1 MVSPGRVTAQS
12 IDYYTDKV
20 ASGAEEYF
28 SGRGE
33 AEGTWLGSGAL
44 KLGLTE
50 AKVSQKNFET
60 VFGGRSPK
68 TLEYLAE
75 HFSRKHV
82 LAVDMTFS
90 APKSV
95 SVLWALSLASV
106 RAEVEA
112 AHEAAVEHGF
122 AYLESNCAWGRQGKG
137 GVRKVPGQGL
147 TAAAYRHRTSRAAD
161 PQLHTH
167 VLVANFVEFE
177 DGRYGSLDT
186 AKFWHHAPTLTAIY
200 QRELRKGLTRRLG
213 VDWEETKHGM
223 ADIKGFPSQLKQLFS
238 KRHQQIVQ
246 AAGELGRDNPRSRQ
260 LQALITR
267 RAKGVVKHKM
277 FDDWKVEAEAA
288 GFIPSDVLGLCN
300 KAQLARTSAPEIA
313 ATIDRLAREEV
324 LTTSSAHFGRRHVL
338 ALFAS
343 KLPIDLSDDEITR
356 LADDFIETR
365 LVKLAPNG
373 DPAASRLTAHQKAG
387 DAPLTTPEMFAIE
400 QRAIALVKAGV
411 AGSRVRLTDEEI
423 QAGLARYAPP
433 SLGEDQRVMIEHIL
447 SSGNAVDCVVGDAG
461 TGKTFSFEIAN
472 KILAGHGFKMSG
484 GALAAVAAHGLSE
497 KANMDASTIAALL
510 YRIDHPTQKFM
521 KNLPDVLVIDEAAM
535 VGTKAAGKLID
546 FCHEHKIK
554 LILVGDAKQIPAIQ
568 AGGIFSLI
576 DREIGSA
583 RLYENYRQRANA
595 AHVELVN
602 EWRDGHAG
610 VALRLSAELGQLN
623 ISSNES
629 EMLEQM
635 MAGWAS
641 DPLRAEAVM
650 IAVRHVEVRALNKAA
665 QRARLDAGEISDDH
679 VATDLY
685 SFHVGDHVRCKA
697 RDSDREVHNGTD
709 GTVVR
714 INPRFGS
721 LSIETAEG
729 KLVTL
734 DRGFVKDPEKFQLG
748 YALTAASVQGA
759 TFRNAYVALSANMN
773 REVAYTANSRATNAT
788 HIYATTDNPFESQ
801 AGFEPDKVT
810 EQLEYLISALERS
823 GAQLA
828 ASALGEEDDYCNYS
842 TEEIQEA
849 IGEHHEVMTRKVVAQ
864 YDAALEKSPVEEL
877 TENMFIDPS
886 IVRDWATEHPELSRT
901 FENLLLELSRRVRLE
916 AALASVDP
924 PAWAIAE
931 LGPVPQS
938 PISRTYWREGYKHV
952 ARHRVRFG
960 LSESERAYG
969 DGRPRSLVE
978 KRGALLAKG
987 RVNDA
992 KTAIR
997 DAGVKIRGAAL

>member
-12 IDYYTDKV
+12 IDYYKDKV

-44 KLGLTE
+44 KLGLRE
-50 AKVSQKNFET
+50 AKVSQKNFEI
-60 VFGGRSPK
+60 VFSGKSPK
-68 TLEYLAE
+68 TLEYLAS
-75 HFSRKHV
+75 HFSNKKV

-95 SVLWALSLASV
+95 SVLWALSPAKV
-106 RAEVEA
+106 RAEIEA

-122 AYLESNCAWGRQGKG
+122 AYLESECAWGRQGKG

-200 QRELRKGLTRRLG
+200 QRELRKGLTSRLG
-213 VDWEETKHGM
+213 VDWEATNHGL
-223 ADIKGFPSQLKQLFS
+223 ADIKGFPSELKHLFS

-246 AAGELGRDNPRSRQ
+246 AAGEFGRDNPWSRQ
-260 LQALITR
+260 LQTLLTR
-267 RAKGVVKHKM
+267 RTKNVVKHKM

-288 GFIPSDVLGLCN
+288 GFTPSDVLELCN
-300 KAQLARTSAPEIA
+300 QAQITKTSAPEIA
-313 ATIDRLAREEV
+313 AAIDKLARDEV
-324 LTTSSAHFGRRHVL
+324 LTSSSAHFGRRHVL
-338 ALFAS
+338 ALFAA

-356 LADDFIETR
+356 LADDFIDQR
-365 LVKLAPNG
+365 LVTLSPNR
-373 DPAASRLTAHQKAG
+373 DSAASHLTTHQKAG
-387 DAPLTTPEMFAIE
+387 DTPLTTPEMFVIE
-400 QRAIALVKAGV
+400 RRAIALVQAGV
-411 AGSRVRLTDEEI
+411 ARSNVRLTDQEI
-423 QAGLARYAPP
+423 QDGLARHAPP
-433 SLGEDQRVMIEHIL
+433 SLGADQRAMIEHIL

-461 TGKTFSFEIAN
+461 TGKTFSFEIAH
-472 KILAGHGFKMSG
+472 KILAWHGFKMGG
-484 GALAAVAAHGLSE
+484 GALAAVAAQELSK
-497 KANMDASTIAALL
+497 KANMDSSTIASLL
-510 YRIDHPTQKFM
+510 WRIDNPTPKFI
-521 KNLPDVLVIDEAAM
+521 KNLPDILVIDEAAM
-535 VGTKAAGKLID
+535 VGTKSAGKLID
-546 FCHEHKIK
+546 FCHERKIK
-554 LILVGDAKQIPAIQ
+554 LIFVGDAKQIPAIE

-576 DREIGSA
+576 DGEIGSA

-610 VALRLSAELGQLN
+610 VALRLSAQLGQLN
-623 ISSNES
+623 IASNES

-635 MAGWAS
+635 MSDWAS
-641 DPLRAEAVM
+641 DPRRAEAVM

-665 QRARLDAGEISDDH
+665 QRARLKSGEISDDH
-679 VATDLY
+679 ITTDLY
-685 SFHVGDHVRCKA
+685 SFHVGDRVRCKA
-697 RDSDREVHNGTD
+697 RDGDRNVHNGTD
-709 GTVVR
+709 GIVVGINRLRKTV
-714 INPRFGS
+714 
-721 LSIETAEG
+721 SIETADG
-729 KLVTL
+729 KRVSL
-734 DRGFVKDPEKFQLG
+734 DCEFVADPEKFQLG

-788 HIYATTDNPFESQ
+788 YIYATTDNPFESH

-810 EQLEYLISALERS
+810 EQLEYLIRALERS

-828 ASALGEEDDYCNYS
+828 ASALGEEDDYGNYS

-849 IGEHHEVMTRKVVAQ
+849 IDEHHELMTRNVVAQ
-864 YDAALEKSPVEEL
+864 YDAALEKSPVDEL
-877 TENMFIDPS
+877 TEYMFTDPS

-901 FENLLLELSRRVRLE
+901 FESLLLELSRRVRHD

-960 LSESERAYG
+960 LTESERAYG
-969 DGRPRSLVE
+969 DGPRSLVE
-978 KRGALLAKG
+978 KRSTLLAKG
-987 RVNDA
+987 QVNDA
-992 KTAIR
+992 KSAIR

>member
-12 IDYYTDKV
+12 IDYYEDKV

-50 AKVSQKNFET
+50 SKASQKNFET
-60 VFGGRSPK
+60 VFGGKSPE
-68 TLEYLAE
+68 TLEYLAPQ
-75 HFSRKHV
+75 FANKKV

-95 SVLWALSLASV
+95 SVLWALSPAKV
-106 RAEVEA
+106 RAEIEA

-122 AYLESNCAWGRQGKG
+122 AYLESECAWGRQGKG

-147 TAAAYRHRTSRAAD
+147 TAATYRHRTSRAAD

-167 VLVANFVEFE
+167 VLIANFVEFE

-186 AKFWHHAPTLTAIY
+186 AKFWYHAPTLTALY
-200 QRELRKGLTRRLG
+200 QRELRKGLTSRLG
-213 VDWEETKHGM
+213 VDWEDTKHGM
-223 ADIKGFPSQLKQLFS
+223 ADIKGFPSELKNLFS
-238 KRHQQIVQ
+238 KRHQEIVR
-246 AAGELGRDNPRSRQ
+246 AAGEFGRDNPWSRQ
-260 LQALITR
+260 IQTLVTR
-267 RAKGVVKHKM
+267 RAKSAVKHMM
-277 FDDWKVEAEAA
+277 FEDWKTEAKAA
-288 GFIPSDVLGLCN
+288 GFAPADVLRLCN
-300 KAQLARTSAPEIA
+300 QAQLARTSALEIA
-313 ATIDRLAREEV
+313 SAIDKLARDEV
-324 LTTSSAHFGRRHVL
+324 LTISSAHFGRRHVL
-338 ALFAS
+338 ALFAA
-343 KLPIDLSDDEITR
+343 KLPIDLSDEEIMR
-356 LADDFIETR
+356 LADEFVDNR
-365 LVKLAPNG
+365 LVKLAPTG
-373 DPAASRLTAHQKAG
+373 DSPAGQLTAHQKAG
-387 DAPLTTPEMFAIE
+387 DTPLTTPEMYGIE
-400 QRAIALVKAGV
+400 QRAIAAVKAGV
-411 AGSRVRLTDEEI
+411 GNSKVRLTDEEI
-423 QAGLARYAPP
+423 QVGLAHHAPP
-433 SLGEDQRVMIEHIL
+433 SLGDDQRAMVEHIL

-461 TGKTFSFEIAN
+461 TGKTFSFEIAH
-472 KILAGHGFKMSG
+472 KILAAHGFKMGG
-484 GALAAVAAHGLSE
+484 GALAAVAAQELAE
-497 KANMDASTIAALL
+497 KANMGSSTIASLL
-510 YRIDHPTQKFM
+510 WRIDNPSPRFIE
-521 KNLPDVLVIDEAAM
+521 NLPDVLVIDEAAM

-546 FCHEHKIK
+546 FCRKHKMK
-554 LILVGDAKQIPAIQ
+554 LIFVGDAKQIPAIE
-568 AGGIFSLI
+568 AGGFFSLI
-576 DREIGSA
+576 DDEIGSA
-583 RLYENYRQRANA
+583 RLHENYRQRANA

-610 VALRLSAELGQLN
+610 VALRLAAQLGKLN
-623 ISSNES
+623 VASNES

-665 QRARLDAGEISDDH
+665 QRARLEAGEILDH
-679 VATDLY
+679 HLTTDLY
-685 SFHVGDHVRCKA
+685 SFHVGDRVRCKA
-697 RDSDREVHNGTD
+697 RDGKGKVHNGTD
-709 GTVVR
+709 GTVVGIDR
-714 INPRFGS
+714 RS
-721 LSIETAEG
+721 KSVSIETADG
-729 KLVTL
+729 RRVKL
-734 DRGFVKDPEKFQLG
+734 DRDFVADPEKFQLG

-788 HIYATTDNPFESQ
+788 HIYATTDNPLERH
-801 AGFEPDKVT
+801 AGFEPEKVT

-849 IGEHHEVMTRKVVAQ
+849 IDEHHELMTRGVVAQ
-864 YDAALEKSPVEEL
+864 YDAALEKSPVDEL
-877 TENMFIDPS
+877 TENMFTDPS
-886 IVRDWATEHPELSRT
+886 IVRDWATKHPELSRT
-901 FENLLLELSRRVRLE
+901 YETLLLELSRRVREE

-938 PISRTYWREGYKHV
+938 PISRTYWREGYKHI

-960 LSESERAYG
+960 LTESERAYG
-969 DGRPRSLVE
+969 DGPRSLVE
-978 KRGALLAKG
+978 KRSTLLARG

-992 KTAIR
+992 KSAIR